1 MPQARRGS
9 GRKPLLSPICRP
21 ALILSP
27 WQHER
32 NHAGKDFF
40 IIVNRLL
47 TIANGPQPGA
57 YGWRIEPGAAEHNLR
72 TGAIAPAYNDLTT
85 VFFGCL
91 AFTGI

>member
-1 MPQARRGS
+1 MPQAHGTVAAAE
-9 GRKPLLSPICRP
+9 PPISPIYHP

-47 TIANGPQPGA
+47 TIANGVGPGSA
-57 YGWRIEPGAAEHNLR
+57 PTKEATLR
-72 TGAIAPAYNDLTT
+72 LNTICEQELSPALTAT
-85 VFFGCL
+85 
-91 AFTGI
+91 